1 MKDYKAHWWRTSH
14 KIETDRQ
21 VNIISAFCSLAVL
34 VVIIGFITTSCVDAI
49 VKTVENEEE
58 QRIYKADY
66 ARPAAFRK
74 ASPTPEQMEAYHGL
88 LTVMEVNR

>member
-1 MKDYKAHWWRTSH
+1 MHDYKSPWWRDQDNTE
-14 KIETDRQ
+14 KQ
-21 VNIISAFCSLAVL
+21 VNLLATFSALVVL
-34 VVIIGFITTSCVDAI
+34 VLLIGIVCTQCVDAI